1 MTGAEK
7 KSETLPYGEL
17 SASKN
22 GPYGRYGNEIDGPS
36 NEPPYDRKAVETE
49 ARLRTL
55 DIEHEARVNGLRT
68 NIRLLEAALADEGH
82 ASCAREAQLA
92 HVQGELED
100 AEANLKSACAHV
112 AFQEKERKELEEKLA
127 EAASSGWVRFSK
139 SDMQKMLDRIERE
152 LTEGTP
158 AEFFDTLRV
167 FEATFRKAL
176 ANASAR
182 EAECLSST
190 KKETPT

>member
-36 NEPPYDRKAVETE
+36 DEPPYDRKAVKAE
-49 ARLRTL
+49 ALLRTL
-55 DIEHEARVNGLRT
+55 DIEHDARVEGLRT
-68 NIRLLEAALADEGH
+68 TIRLLEAACADEVH
-82 ASCAREAQLA
+82 ASHVLAAQLA
-92 HVQGELED
+92 HVQGELAD
-100 AEANLKSACAHV
+100 AEADLKSAWAHV

-167 FEATFRKAL
+167 FEATFQKAM
-176 ANASAR
+176 AKASAR
-182 EAECLSST
+182 EAECLSPT
-190 KKETPT
+190 KKETLP